1 MSTPTAGLPATVG
14 SVAAQPP
21 SERRVTTMRIIA
33 ALMAVS
39 AIGFGL
45 FTVVFGFVGP
55 DQEAHAFHNA
65 MVASLLIVLSAPPAI
80 AVARS
85 PATST
90 RQLVLLAM
98 LAIAGLA
105 TMAVSLTIDPFTLP
119 FVVSIGLLWALSPSR
134 GDLLPAGRRSSI
146 LLALVLAATPPLVA
160 YAIGQAELQRTDH
173 TSSHAA
179 FFHWVET
186 SFYAI
191 AVLGLGLLAA
201 LRPAA
206 YRLAAWTGGLA
217 LGVLG
222 IASLAFGGYASSLP
236 DPWGWAAL
244 AGSVAFIAVA
254 EWEARRASP
263 TSNI

>member
-1 MSTPTAGLPATVG
+1 MSTTSTGLPATAG

-21 SERRVTTMRIIA
+21 FERRLTTMRIIA

-55 DQEAHAFHNA
+55 AQQPHAFHNA
-65 MVASLLIVLSAPPAI
+65 MVASLLAVLSAPPAI

-85 PATST
+85 PARSS
-90 RQLVLLAM
+90 RPLVVLAV
-98 LAIAGLA
+98 LAIAGLG
-105 TMAVSLTIDPFTLP
+105 TMALSLTIDPFTLP
-119 FVVSIGLLWALSPSR
+119 FVVSIGLLWALSPR
-134 GDLLPAGRRSSI
+134 REDLLPAGRPSPI
-146 LLALVLAATPPLVA
+146 LLALVLAATAPLVA
-160 YAIGQAELQRTDH
+160 YAIGQAELQRMDH

-186 SFYAI
+186 SFYAV
-191 AVLGLGLLAA
+191 AVIGLGLLAA

-206 YRLAAWTGGLA
+206 YRLAAWIGGLA

-222 IASLAFGGYASSLP
+222 IASLAFGGFASSLP
-236 DPWGWAAL
+236 YPWGWAAL
-244 AGSVAFIAVA
+244 AGSVAFLAVA
-254 EWEARRASP
+254 EWEARRTSP